1 MSMCNKCGREYK
13 FTVCE
18 FCARENVWDNHP
30 IEMHLRGH
38 FTPRMLKEL
47 ETYSSKSI
55 KQKVSKIVD
64 AMTATEGSGVYIWH
78 NQPRSGKTVLAMFIY
93 VEMMK
98 RAYIQNTSRNF
109 IFTSMADLLDKENK
123 HNHRDWALATPIE
136 VASQIPLLV
145 LDDFGVEKG
154 IFNPANY
161 EKIYKLI
168 NTRYE
173 YLRPTIFT
181 SNVSIDG
188 LSEMMDDARIPSRI
202 GRMCSQIIKYH
213 YNNE

>member
-1 MSMCNKCGREYK
+1 MNT
-13 FTVCE
+13 FPIL
-18 FCARENVWDNHP
+18 CARENVWDNHP

-47 ETYSSKSI
+47 EIYSSKSI
-55 KQKVSKIVD
+55 KQKVSNIVD
-64 AMTATEGSGVYIWH
+64 AMTTTEDSGMYIWH

-93 VEMMK
+93 VEIMK

-109 IFTSMADLLDKENK
+109 IFTSMADLLDKESK

-136 VASQIPLLV
+136 IASQIPLLV

>member
-1 MSMCNKCGREYK
+1 MCKKCGRVHR
-13 FTVCE
+13 FIVCE

-64 AMTATEGSGVYIWH
+64 AMTATEGSGIYIWH

-109 IFTSMADLLDKENK
+109 IFTSMADLLDKESKYNY
-123 HNHRDWALATPIE
+123 RDWALATPIE
-136 VASQIPLLV
+136 IASQVPLLV

>member
-1 MSMCNKCGREYK
+1 MSMCKKCGREYRCI
-13 FTVCE
+13 VCE

-93 VEMMK
+93 VEIMK

-109 IFTSMADLLDKENK
+109 IFTSMADLLDKESK
-123 HNHRDWALATPIE
+123 HNYRDWALATPIE
-136 VASQIPLLV
+136 IASQIPLLV

-161 EKIYKLI
+161 DKIYKLI

>member
-1 MSMCNKCGREYK
+1 
-13 FTVCE
+13 
-18 FCARENVWDNHP
+18 
-30 IEMHLRGH
+30 
-38 FTPRMLKEL
+38 
-47 ETYSSKSI
+47 
-55 KQKVSKIVD
+55 
-64 AMTATEGSGVYIWH
+64 
-78 NQPRSGKTVLAMFIY
+78 MFIY
-93 VEMMK
+93 VEIMK

-109 IFTSMADLLDKENK
+109 IFTSMADLLDKESK
-123 HNHRDWALATPIE
+123 HNYRDWALATPIE
-136 VASQIPLLV
+136 IGDWALATPIEIASQIPLLV

-154 IFNPANY
+154 IFNPVNY

>member
-55 KQKVSKIVD
+55 KQKASMIVD
-64 AMTATEGSGVYIWH
+64 NMMATEGSGVYIWH
-78 NQPRSGKTVLAMFIY
+78 NQPRSGKTVMAMFIY

-98 RAYIQNTSRNF
+98 RAYMYNTSRNF
-109 IFTSMADLLDKENK
+109 IFTSMADLLDKESKYNY
-123 HNHRDWALATPIE
+123 RDWALASPIE
-136 VASQIPLLV
+136 IASQVPLLV

-168 NTRYE
+168 NYRYE
-173 YLRPTIFT
+173 YLHPTIFT

-188 LSEMMDDARIPSRI
+188 LSQMMDDARIPSRI

>member
-1 MSMCNKCGREYK
+1 MSICKKCGREYK
-13 FTVCE
+13 FIVCE
-18 FCARENVWDNHP
+18 FCAREAVWNNHP
-30 IEMHLRGH
+30 LEIHLRGH

-55 KQKVSKIVD
+55 KQKASMIVD
-64 AMTATEGSGVYIWH
+64 NMMATEGSGVYIWH
-78 NQPRSGKTVLAMFIY
+78 NQPRSGKTVMAMFIY

-98 RAYIQNTSRNF
+98 RAYMYNTSRNF
-109 IFTSMADLLDKENK
+109 IFTSMADLLDKESKYNY
-123 HNHRDWALATPIE
+123 RDWALASPIE
-136 VASQIPLLV
+136 IASQVPLLV

-168 NTRYE
+168 TYRYE
-173 YLRPTIFT
+173 YLHPTIFT

-188 LSEMMDDARIPSRI
+188 LSQMMDDARIPSRI

-213 YNNE
+213 YDTK

>member
-1 MSMCNKCGREYK
+1 MIADSMLS
-13 FTVCE
+13 TV
-18 FCARENVWDNHP
+18 
-30 IEMHLRGH
+30 
-38 FTPRMLKEL
+38 
-47 ETYSSKSI
+47 
-55 KQKVSKIVD
+55 
-64 AMTATEGSGVYIWH
+64 GSGVYIWH
-78 NQPRSGKTVLAMFIY
+78 SQPRSGKTILAMFIY

-98 RAYIQNTSRNF
+98 RAYIHNTSRNF
-109 IFTSMADLLDKENK
+109 IFTSMADLLDKESK
-123 HNHRDWALATPIE
+123 HRDWILASPIE
-136 VASQIPLLV
+136 IASQIPLLV

-181 SNVSIDG
+181 SNVSVEG

>member
-18 FCARENVWDNHP
+18 FCARESVWDNHP

-64 AMTATEGSGVYIWH
+64 AMMATEGSGVYIWH

-93 VEMMK
+93 VEIMK

-109 IFTSMADLLDKENK
+109 IFTSMADLLDKESK
-123 HNHRDWALATPIE
+123 HRDWILASPIE
-136 VASQIPLLV
+136 IASQIPLLV

-181 SNVSIDG
+181 SNVSVEG

>member
-1 MSMCNKCGREYK
+1 
-13 FTVCE
+13 
-18 FCARENVWDNHP
+18 
-30 IEMHLRGH
+30 
-38 FTPRMLKEL
+38 
-47 ETYSSKSI
+47 
-55 KQKVSKIVD
+55 VD

-93 VEMMK
+93 VEIMK

-109 IFTSMADLLDKENK
+109 IFTSMADLLDKESK

-136 VASQIPLLV
+136 IASQIPLLV

>member
-1 MSMCNKCGREYK
+1 MNMCNKCGREYK

-93 VEMMK
+93 VEIMK

-109 IFTSMADLLDKENK
+109 IFTSMADLLDKESK
-123 HNHRDWALATPIE
+123 HRDWVLSTPIE
-136 VASQIPLLV
+136 IASQIPLLV

-181 SNVSIDG
+181 SNVSVEG

>member
-1 MSMCNKCGREYK
+1 MSTCEKCGREHR
-13 FTVCE
+13 FPVCE
-18 FCARENVWDNHP
+18 FCAREVVWDNHP
-30 IEMHLRGH
+30 LEMHLQGH
-38 FTPRMLKEL
+38 FTPRMFREL
-47 ETYSSKSI
+47 NLYSTKAI
-55 KQKVSKIVD
+55 KDKAGMIADNMLSTV
-64 AMTATEGSGVYIWH
+64 GSGVYIWYS
-78 NQPRSGKTVLAMFIY
+78 QPRSGKTILAMFIY

-98 RAYIQNTSRNF
+98 RAYIHNTSRNF
-109 IFTSMADLLDKENK
+109 IFTSMADLLDKESK
-123 HNHRDWALATPIE
+123 HRDWILASPIE
-136 VASQIPLLV
+136 IASQIPLLV

-181 SNVSIDG
+181 SNVSVEC

>member
-1 MSMCNKCGREYK
+1 MSICKKCGRVHR
-13 FTVCE
+13 FIVCE

-47 ETYSSKSI
+47 EMYSSKSI

-93 VEMMK
+93 VEIMK

-136 VASQIPLLV
+136 IASQIPLLV

>member
-78 NQPRSGKTVLAMFIY
+78 NQPRIRQNCTSHV
-93 VEMMK
+93 
-98 RAYIQNTSRNF
+98 YIC
-109 IFTSMADLLDKENK
+109 
-123 HNHRDWALATPIE
+123 
-136 VASQIPLLV
+136 
-145 LDDFGVEKG
+145 G
-154 IFNPANY
+154 
-161 EKIYKLI
+161 
-168 NTRYE
+168 
-173 YLRPTIFT
+173 
-181 SNVSIDG
+181 
-188 LSEMMDDARIPSRI
+188 
-202 GRMCSQIIKYH
+202 
-213 YNNE
+213 NNEKSIYPEYI

>member
-1 MSMCNKCGREYK
+1 MCNKCGREYK

-18 FCARENVWDNHP
+18 FCARESVWDNHP

-64 AMTATEGSGVYIWH
+64 AMMATEGSGVYIWH

-93 VEMMK
+93 VEIMK

-109 IFTSMADLLDKENK
+109 IFTSMADLLDKESK
-123 HNHRDWALATPIE
+123 HRDWILASPIE
-136 VASQIPLLV
+136 IASQIPLLV

-181 SNVSIDG
+181 SNVSVEG